1 VEGNGI
7 GVTSVWKVKKT
18 ASVGKSGKK
27 EQQRAVGG
35 AKWRASSP
43 FSVGKNGGAE
53 WGKPFFDPIR
63 EGVNI
68 FVLFIQNSLYEFDK
82 HRVYDGKL

>member
-27 EQQRAVGG
+27 EQQRAVDG
-35 AKWRASSP
+35 AKWSASSP

-53 WGKPFFDPIR
+53 WGRTIFDPIR
-63 EGVNI
+63 EGMNI
-68 FVLFIQNSLYEFDK
+68 FVLFIQNSL
-82 HRVYDGKL
+82 